1 MRRVGCLV
9 FAAVLLLVGSGC
21 ATDVAESAP
30 VFTVQGQGDPIELSA
45 WTFCTKGMCA
55 DGMPPDTPP
64 SVGRPAAVAVRFSEP
79 RWTLTAGFS
88 APDEDCTREF
98 AVPLTPT
105 DNGDWMLQPAGPAGT
120 YDVTLRANGE
130 PGDAVAT
137 FTWTTPVRGTI
148 PAPQAELLTDF
159 LELHVRNLDRTPE
172 RGRATVTITAADGKV
187 TTVRPE
193 AERLE
198 AGARCS
204 DTGLINF
211 YAGESA
217 SRDFGPEPLRYDVRL
232 ELDGRRYR
240 AEAIAPDD
248 VEQRDGHAQV
258 ALTFDPSLPGFTG

>member
-1 MRRVGCLV
+1 VRRIGCLV
-9 FAAVLLLVGSGC
+9 AAAVLLLAGSGC
-21 ATDVAESAP
+21 ATDVAGSAP
-30 VFTVQGQGDPIELSA
+30 VFTVQGEGDPIELPA
-45 WTFCTKGMCA
+45 WTFCIKKLCA
-55 DGMPPDTPP
+55 DGMPPENPH
-64 SVGRPAAVAVRFSEP
+64 SVGRAEAVAVRFSEP

-98 AVPLTPT
+98 EVPLTPT
-105 DNGDWMLQPAGPAGT
+105 DDGEWMLQPAGPAGT
-120 YDVTLRANGE
+120 YDVTLRARGE

-148 PAPQAELLTDF
+148 PLPEATLLTDF
-159 LELHVRNLDRTPE
+159 LELRVRNLDRTPE

-198 AGARCS
+198 PGASCS
-204 DTGLINF
+204 DAGLINF
-211 YAGESA
+211 YASESA
-217 SRDFGPEPLRYDVRL
+217 SRDFGPEPRRYDVRL

-240 AEAIAPDD
+240 AEAMVPED

-258 ALTFDPSLPGFTG
+258 ALTFDPPLPGFTG